1 MTLLASLSEALDK
14 AIQAKQVVGKYSLD
28 NPALTQV
35 LIKQNFLSTRHE
47 ALDREVDQQIT
58 RRPHVDMKR
67 YQGAGYV
74 DRGEQ
79 VVKGHN
85 IRTSNLRI
93 GLANND
99 WRLVGIWKTEGLV
112 PADPRFPR
120 GAKINKVTVVQDW
133 RRRDAVDDGHRPE
146 LLPGMDAAKHAER
159 IAELE
164 AMPKVADLD
173 QKTLD
178 LVRELNGHRKWKDCF
193 VWWNPPG
200 KYPGTNP
207 HKLEDQADGILT
219 INLRGPSWDHEAE
232 NAATS
237 LVVHDHQ
244 LMVID
249 NLLPGGEEE

>member
-1 MTLLASLSEALDK
+1 MTLLTSLAEALDA
-14 AIQAKQVVGKYSLD
+14 AIQAKQVVGQYGLD
-28 NPALTQV
+28 NPALTQI
-35 LIKQNFLSTRHE
+35 LIKQNFLDDRHE
-47 ALDREVDQQIT
+47 RLGQEVDEKIT

-74 DRGEQ
+74 DRGQQ
-79 VVKGHN
+79 VVVGHN

-112 PADPRFPR
+112 PADHRFPR

-146 LLPGMDAAKHAER
+146 LLPGMDATKHAER

-164 AMPKVADLD
+164 AMPKVVDLD

-178 LVRELNGHRKWKDCF
+178 LVRELNCQRKWKDCF

-200 KYPGTNP
+200 LYPSTDP
-207 HKLEDQADGILT
+207 AKLEQQHDGILT
-219 INLRGPSWDHEAE
+219 INLRGPSWDQEAE
-232 NAATS
+232 RAATA
-237 LVVHDHQ
+237 LVVHNHQ
-244 LMVID
+244 LMVVS
-249 NLLPGGEEE
+249 NLPPGGEEE